1 MTAMISPADTL
12 TFKYV
17 EVLKTRRKRDHRHP
31 QIEILAVKCGS
42 GNWIIGGSM
51 GEFREGD
58 IFVLGAGLEHTF
70 FPSPEAREEIKV
82 HVLHFMPEVVTKV
95 LSAFPEFRS
104 IGAFLASAQAG
115 LRIEGKTQAA
125 AMPLIRRI
133 AEHAPSSPRRLGLF
147 IALLAELASGEE
159 SKTLTRRLVT
169 ARMRDGIDEKLDRIC
184 KLIELHWVNPLSQA
198 SMATTV
204 DMSPAAFS
212 RWFKRRV
219 GKPYSDYIN
228 ETRIDMVCRALMESD
243 KDIARIVQECGF
255 SGGSHFNKLF
265 KAHKGVSPSE
275 YRKLAQAE

>member
-1 MTAMISPADTL
+1 MKSPAEAL

-42 GNWIIGGSM
+42 GNWIIGGAM

-58 IFVLGAGLEHTF
+58 IFILGSGLEHTF

-82 HVLHFMPEVVTKV
+82 HILHFMPEIVTQV

-104 IGAFLASAQAG
+104 IKDFLSSASRG
-115 LRIEGKTQAA
+115 LRLEGKTREA
-125 AMPLIRRI
+125 AMPLIRRV
-133 AEHAPSSPRRLGLF
+133 AEQLPTSPRRLGLF
-147 IALLAELASGEE
+147 IGLLAELALGDEVKPLTSLHA
-159 SKTLTRRLVT
+159 TL
-169 ARMRDGIDEKLDRIC
+169 RMRDGIDEKLDRVC
-184 KLIELHWVNPLSQA
+184 KLIESHLVNPLSQA
-198 SMATTV
+198 SVADAV

-228 ETRIDMVCRALMESD
+228 ETRIDLVCRALMESD

-265 KAHKGVSPSE
+265 KAQKGISPSE
-275 YRKLAQAE
+275 YRRLAQVE